1 MQAAATMMA
10 KREQRERARARAIV
24 RFNGLMF
31 HGLATASFLETAV
44 PLHVNRLAGV
54 FAGHPEV
61 GLWLERVWWPQRAGS
76 GRALRDYLDATW
88 PEFDWS
94 AAYEEFFETYSPLYT
109 RDSTNAGP
117 APAALGMCAAEAQA
131 AVFYRALAN
140 CADEPVLR
148 ALVSRAAR
156 DHAGHFDHFRS
167 LYERCNGHARFGF
180 AATLRAVHECS
191 RSAREGDVAV
201 AFRPLDEHWGG
212 CRPFPGL
219 GYREFLER
227 MTQLIE
233 RHAGLGRV
241 ERLLFRPWTQLQGIA
256 PTPSEVGGQARWFAP
271 VPRLAA
277 A

>member
-1 MQAAATMMA
+1 MQATATTMA
-10 KREQRERARARAIV
+10 KREQGERKRARAIV

-44 PLHVNRLAGV
+44 PLHVNRLASV
-54 FAGHPEV
+54 FSGHPAV
-61 GLWLERVWWPQRAGS
+61 RLWLEQVWWQQRAGS
-76 GRALRDYLDATW
+76 GRRLRDYIDATW

-94 AAYEEFFETYSPLYT
+94 AAYEEFYETYGPLYARESMNT
-109 RDSTNAGP
+109 GP
-117 APAALGMCAAEAQA
+117 APAVLGMCAAEAQA

-140 CADEPVLR
+140 CADEPALR
-148 ALVSRAAR
+148 ALVCQSAR
-156 DHAGHFDHFRS
+156 DHVGYFDHFRS
-167 LYERCNGHARFGF
+167 IFERCNGHERFGF
-180 AATLRAVHECS
+180 AATLRAVHEFS
-191 RSAREGDVAV
+191 RSAREGDVAA
-201 AFRPLDEHWGG
+201 AFQPLDGHWGG

-241 ERLLFRPWTQLQGIA
+241 ERLLFRPWTQLQRIA
-256 PTPSEVGGQARWFAP
+256 PTLPEADGQARWFAP
-271 VPRLAA
+271 ILQLAA